1 MEKWTEELPEGI
13 VFAKKKLFSNRK
25 K

>member
-1 MEKWTEELPEGI
+1 MEKWAEELPEGI
-13 VFAKKKLFSNRK
+13 VFARKKLFSNRK